1 MCGQE
6 WHIWQETIQDLQKG
20 WPLDWGKTWRGD
32 EETQKPW
39 FFLGT
44 ALYLC
49 QARWRRKE
57 KRLASDL
64 LKVFR
69 GSWKI
74 SATSAMNS
82 LIPAP
87 LHLELAGPK
96 GVQGAQKWGGSYWQI
111 RVRWGWTFHLM
122 IMFLSCCWWWWW
134 WWWWNEKMNV
144 RLLRKSLCFNTRMFS
159 MWLWCRA
166 NGFEINFL
174 FALHGGW
181 MSFCSCRIMAD
192 NLASHWTNV
201 ERLMK
206 FVHCMCIARC
216 YIALRSRYLVVHN
229 QNIKQA
235 WHYNQGFFLIQD
247 MFLIVFVQ
255 ARGLWHLCRYI
266 WERFRLPQHHHWK
279 RWGPSQIHV
288 RSISHECCMM
298 LNDCLLQAAF
308 ADLIRAQLEKHQQ
321 VVLSPAILM
330 LEALPLWNIASKARF
345 IAEGYREALEI
356 PDFHRFPLNLIR
368 EGGKCLAGST
378 HVSALALG

>member
-1 MCGQE
+1 
-6 WHIWQETIQDLQKG
+6 
-20 WPLDWGKTWRGD
+20 
-32 EETQKPW
+32 
-39 FFLGT
+39 
-44 ALYLC
+44 
-49 QARWRRKE
+49 
-57 KRLASDL
+57 
-64 LKVFR
+64 
-69 GSWKI
+69 
-74 SATSAMNS
+74 
-82 LIPAP
+82 
-87 LHLELAGPK
+87 
-96 GVQGAQKWGGSYWQI
+96 
-111 RVRWGWTFHLM
+111 
-122 IMFLSCCWWWWW
+122 
-134 WWWWNEKMNV
+134 
-144 RLLRKSLCFNTRMFS
+144 

-206 FVHCMCIARC
+206 FVRCMCIARC
-216 YIALRSRYLVVHN
+216 YIALRPRYLVVHN

-235 WHYNQGFFLIQD
+235 WHYNQTFFLD
-247 MFLIVFVQ
+247 PVHVLIVQ

-308 ADLIRAQLEKHQQ
+308 ADLIRAQLERHQQ

-330 LEALPLWNIASKARF
+330 LEALPLSKIVSKARF
-345 IAEGYREALEI
+345 IAEGYREALDI
-356 PDFHRFPLNLIR
+356 PDFHRFPLTLIR